1 MQIKDFLK
9 IFGAIVLFHLAVI
22 YRGDDGQM
30 LWLSKPLIVGS
41 LLLFTLSKNREGY
54 KALGPIII
62 ALFFSLAGDIA
73 LMFNEQAAFL
83 IGMGS
88 FALAHIFYIIWYLR
102 LRSGLNLKALLLG
115 VTISALALYLLEY
128 YTSIPTDLSIAVYIY
143 FALISLHM
151 IFSLMAFAQK
161 TITPYP
167 IVGILFFVFSDWW
180 IAWSKFG
187 DALEEQWHN
196 RLVIMLS
203 YAIAQALI
211 CIGIIQLQAK
221 PDLHHK

>member
-22 YRGDDGQM
+22 YRGEDGQM

-54 KALGPIII
+54 KALGLVII

-88 FALAHIFYIIWYLR
+88 FALAHIFYVIWYQR
-102 LRSGLNLKALLLG
+102 IKPGFNLKGLFVGLSIA
-115 VTISALALYLLEY
+115 ALALYLLES
-128 YTSIPTDLSIAVYIY
+128 YTNIPADLSMAVYIY
-143 FALISLHM
+143 FALISVHM
-151 IFSLMAFAQK
+151 IISLIAFAQK
-161 TITPYP
+161 LINWYP
-167 IVGILFFVFSDWW
+167 LVGILLFVLSDWW

-187 DALEEQWHN
+187 DALDEQWHN
-196 RLVIMLS
+196 RFVIMLS
-203 YAIAQALI
+203 YAVAQALI
-211 CIGIIQLQAK
+211 SIGIIQLQAK